1 MERSFSQNKDVDRE
15 ILGKLDDRDLFQ
27 TVLTSKYAYEIT
39 NNDNFWR
46 NRLLKRYESTIPYKA
61 ENMSWKR
68 YYLSVIYYIGKLR
81 EEAKFE
87 YSQGD
92 PKYLYKLLVL
102 QKLDRLISH
111 RVDELFSKGYFDAA
125 LFLHNDVRKQFYL
138 RPHTLEE
145 FSSLQN
151 EYLSKN

>member
-1 MERSFSQNKDVDRE
+1 MDRE
-15 ILGKLDDRDLFQ
+15 ILGRLDDRDLFQ
-27 TVLTSKYAYEIT
+27 TLLTSKYAYEIT
-39 NNDNFWR
+39 NNENFWR
-46 NRLLKRYESTIPYKA
+46 NRLFKRYESTIPYKP

-68 YYLSVIYYIGKLR
+68 YYIGKLR

-125 LFLHNDVRKQFYL
+125 LFLHNDVRKRFYL

-145 FSSLQN
+145 LISLQN
-151 EYLSKN
+151 EYLSRKI